1 MRKKF
6 MNEKCLF
13 LLAMAVMSRSIAVSN
28 GNRYLLHIFLCLADD
43 VYILG
48 RLAGKAKAGMVYSV
62 SG

>member
-43 VYILG
+43 VYIFG
-48 RLAGKAKAGMVYSV
+48 WEGKSRYGLFR
-62 SG
+62 